1 MDVEDFVDE
10 LLRSLADTGLFEG
23 VTLQTEG
30 PVASGYAYV
39 RGNEQCFLRFY
50 YNEITGTLAFAL
62 IRQQQRVW
70 GIDFD
75 NRRQWHVHPVE
86 SPEKHMSID
95 PLSVT
100 DVINRLQSVLLD
112 LCAWKETGETG

>member
-1 MDVEDFVDE
+1 MNVEDFVDE
-10 LLRSLADTGLFEG
+10 LLHSLTDAGLFEG
-23 VTLQTEG
+23 VTLQAEG

-39 RGNEQCFLRFY
+39 KGNEQYFLRFY
-50 YNEITGTLAFAL
+50 YNEVTGTLAFAL
-62 IRQQQRVW
+62 IKQEHRVW

-86 SPEKHMSID
+86 GPEKHMSID

-100 DVINRLQSVLLD
+100 DVINRLQDVLLD
-112 LCAWKETGETG
+112 LCA

>member
-10 LLRSLADTGLFEG
+10 LLRSLTDSGLFEG
-23 VTLQTEG
+23 VTLQAEG

-39 RGNEQCFLRFY
+39 RGDEQCFLRFY
-50 YNEITGTLAFAL
+50 YNEVSGTIAFAL
-62 IRQQQRVW
+62 IKQQHRAW

-86 SPEKHMSID
+86 NPEKHTSID

-100 DVINRLQSVLLD
+100 EVVKRLQDVLLD
-112 LCAWKETGETG
+112 LCV